1 LRILISGGAGFIGL
15 SLVKRLL
22 VEGHEVVGYDLR
34 PSPMGESIIG
44 DITDPSAFH
53 DAVEGCEYVF
63 HLAAAADLNWCSAH
77 PNEAVKVNIEGTRV
91 VAEECAKRD
100 VTLSFAST
108 CCVYGN
114 TPTHPSDEMSIC
126 SPTDIY
132 GATKVV
138 AEELIKGYHRKMGL
152 TYHLL
157 RFGTTYG
164 PGMRPTLAVYVF
176 IQQALEEK
184 TLTIHGSG
192 EQTRCM
198 IYIDDLVEACVK
210 TIDLDHYVKGTALNI
225 ATEEEL
231 SVIEMA
237 QTILKL
243 TGKPLDQY
251 IHVSDRVGQIMKEQI
266 DISKARKMLSWA
278 PKFNFEEGVS
288 RTIDWFIETQE
299 ARK

>member
-1 LRILISGGAGFIGL
+1 MDGSAGFIA
-15 SLVKRLL
+15 SRLVERLL
-22 VEGHEVVGYDLR
+22 QEGHEVVGYDLR
-34 PSPMGESIIG
+34 ISPIGEYVVG
-44 DITDPSAFH
+44 DITDKNAFSK
-53 DAVEGCEYVF
+53 AVKGCEHVF

-77 PNEAVKVNIEGTRV
+77 PNEAVKANVEGTRV

-100 VTLSFAST
+100 ITLSFAST

-114 TPTHPSDEMSIC
+114 TPSHPSDEQSIC

-138 AEELIKGYHRKMGL
+138 AEELIKGYYRKMGL
-152 TYHLL
+152 NYRLL

-164 PGMRPTLAVYVF
+164 PSMRPTLAIYLF
-176 IQQALEEK
+176 IQQALEDK

-231 SVIEMA
+231 SVMEMA

-266 DISKARKMLSWA
+266 DISKARKMLGWA

-288 RTIDWFIETQE
+288 RTIEWFIETQE

>member
-1 LRILISGGAGFIGL
+1 MRILVTGSAGFIA
-15 SLVKRLL
+15 SRLVERLL
-22 VEGHEVVGYDLR
+22 QEGHEVVGYDLR
-34 PSPMGESIIG
+34 PSPVGEYVVG
-44 DITDPSAFH
+44 DITDGEAFGN
-53 DAVEGCEYVF
+53 ALEGYEHVF

-77 PNEAVKVNIEGTRV
+77 PNEAVKANIEGTRV

-164 PGMRPTLAVYVF
+164 PGMRPTLAIYVF
-176 IQQALEEK
+176 LQQALEDK

-198 IYIDDLVEACVK
+198 IYIDDLVESCVK
-210 TIDLDHYVKGTALNI
+210 TLDLDHHILGTTLNI

-231 SVIEMA
+231 SVTQMA

-266 DISKARKMLSWA
+266 DTSKARKMLSWE
-278 PKFNFEEGVS
+278 PHFNFEEGIS
-288 RTIDWFIETQE
+288 KTIEWFIETE
-299 ARK
+299 RARK